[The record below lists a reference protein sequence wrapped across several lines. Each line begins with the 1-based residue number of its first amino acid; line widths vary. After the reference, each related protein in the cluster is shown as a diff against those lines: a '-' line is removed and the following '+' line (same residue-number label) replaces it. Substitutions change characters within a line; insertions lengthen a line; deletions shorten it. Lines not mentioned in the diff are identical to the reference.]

1 MPTLP
6 TSLPYQHPYIINN
19 PTLPTPLHYL
29 HPYLTYTPALPTP
42 LLYYRNLLDSFMMR
56 RSSSAEPLGEESRG
70 LGGVAM
76 PCREV
81 GVVEVAVS
89 SPPPSSAGSPAALAI
104 GSERW
109 QTTEGSNEG
118 ADGAGAGA
126 DGAGG
131 GGAGAV

>member
-1 MPTLP
+1 
-6 TSLPYQHPYIINN
+6 
-19 PTLPTPLHYL
+19 
-29 HPYLTYTPALPTP
+29 
-42 LLYYRNLLDSFMMR
+42 MMR

-109 QTTEGSNEG
+109 EKTEGSNAG
-118 ADGAGAGA
+118 AEGAGA